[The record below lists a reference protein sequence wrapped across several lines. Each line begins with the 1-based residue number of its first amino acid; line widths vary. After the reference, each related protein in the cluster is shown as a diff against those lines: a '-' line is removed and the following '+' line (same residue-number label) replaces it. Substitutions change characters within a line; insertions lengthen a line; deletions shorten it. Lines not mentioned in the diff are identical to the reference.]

1 MLEHPD
7 VTEIRRT
14 GCLKEYKPI
23 YDNEYEVEE
32 VYPHINK

>member
-14 GCLKEYKPI
+14 GYPRREKPI
-23 YDNEYEVEE
+23 FDNEYEAEE
-32 VYPHINK
+32 EE